1 MIALFLAAAIC
12 NAEVCPERQNDFCW
26 ENDKFGMRAYGP
38 GEYHKWSGWDVF
50 NKAANAEATCADVLH
65 GRGVNVNWHETP
77 YKGII
82 DNYTM
87 GASRGVGGIAMF
99 ADGEWKTFPD
109 WKSCEVL
116 TNSDEMCEFKLVY
129 PAFSA
134 LGEMTCH
141 ITLRKGERFFKNTVS
156 FANPKRIREF
166 RLGPGL
172 DVLPSRGHAGEIFED
187 ASRGIVALFEDSRG
201 DVEGSTATAV
211 FIDPEDADGVEM
223 MTDAQGCRIIAVKK
237 PSFSYWAGGAWSKAG
252 EITSPEIWF
261 EHVMKAVREAEIKD

>member
-1 MIALFLAAAIC
+1 MNIFLAV
-12 NAEVCPERQNDFCW
+12 VCMCGVAPERAEDFFW
-26 ENDKFGMRAYGP
+26 ENDVVGFRAYGP
-38 GEYHKWSGWDVF
+38 KDPHVWSGFDLF
-50 NKAANAEATCADVLH
+50 NKMPDALITCGELLH
-65 GRGVNVNWHETP
+65 QHDKCGNWHVTP
-77 YKGII
+77 YKGVL
-82 DNYTM
+82 DNYAI
-87 GASRGVGGIAMF
+87 GPGRGIGQIALYG
-99 ADGEWKTFPD
+99 DGEWKTFPD

-134 LGEMTCH
+134 RGEMTCH

-156 FANPKRIREF
+156 FSNPKRIREF

-261 EHVMKAVREAEIKD
+261 EHVRKAVERIRN